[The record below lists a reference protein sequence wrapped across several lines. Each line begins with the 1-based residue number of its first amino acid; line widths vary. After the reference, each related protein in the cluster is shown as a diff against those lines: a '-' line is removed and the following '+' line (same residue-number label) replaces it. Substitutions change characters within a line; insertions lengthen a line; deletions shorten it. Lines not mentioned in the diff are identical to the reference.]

1 MNKELNLKKAK
12 RANRIGKPIG
22 DAVKERI
29 KAIGKNQSEVGQ
41 ISRLGRAEI
50 SRIIKGMYEP
60 RLSTI
65 VKVMEATE
73 AKVLT
78 VTIQAT
84 GEIKTEM
91 R

>member
-1 MNKELNLKKAK
+1 MNKELNLRKVK
-12 RANRIGKPIG
+12 RANRIGRAIG
-22 DAVKERI
+22 QAVKARI
-29 KAIGKNQSEVGQ
+29 KAVGKNQSEVGQ
-41 ISRLGRAEI
+41 DTGMGRAEI

-65 VKVMEATE
+65 VKVMQATE

-84 GEIKTEM
+84 GEIKTELQ
-91 R
+91 